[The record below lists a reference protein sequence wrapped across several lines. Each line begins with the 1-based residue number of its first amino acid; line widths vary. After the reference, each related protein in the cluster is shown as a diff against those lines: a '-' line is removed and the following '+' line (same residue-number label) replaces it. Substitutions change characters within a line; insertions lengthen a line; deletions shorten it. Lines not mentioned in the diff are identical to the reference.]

1 MKRTLAFL
9 LALAAP
15 LWNCAQGAFSAGDS
29 ARFATVYVQDTPFRV
44 EIADTPEK
52 QALGLMFRR
61 SLKEGFGMLF
71 VFADEAERSFWMK
84 NTLISLDMVFLNSDQ
99 LVVDLFRSVPPCQSD
114 PCPSYTSA
122 LPARYV
128 LEITGGLA
136 EKLKLKI
143 GDKIFIAID

>member
-1 MKRTLAFL
+1 MKRLLACL

-15 LWNCAQGAFSAGDS
+15 LRCSADGKA
-29 ARFATVYVQDTPFRV
+29 ARFGTVYVQERPFRV

-52 QALGLMFRR
+52 QARGLMFRR
-61 SLKEGFGMLF
+61 TLQEGFGMLF

-84 NTLISLDMVFLNSDQ
+84 NTLIPLDMIFLNGDQ
-99 LVVDLFRSVPPCQSD
+99 QVVDLFASVPPCRAD

-128 LEITGGLA
+128 LEIAGGQA
-136 EKLKLKI
+136 EELKLKV